1 MLKAY
6 SSEKPVIFVH
16 VPKCAGTSFIGLLRR
31 WFGETYHHPHQDESR
46 DVLLPKVEVKLANGQ
61 WNPKIKCIHSH
72 FDSGRGYGL
81 PEHYPEVDQYFTV
94 MRDPFDMIVSMYFFV
109 KGRSERGEYRY
120 RGKVIDIR
128 EQYPNLRSYLE
139 VPHAWVEDH
148 LPADLTVE
156 NCEDYVA
163 SRFVYLGRFEALQPS
178 VDRLADVL
186 GMQRVVLRKH
196 NESTYSEE
204 VPWHLK
210 EWIYSRYP
218 KAKRLHDWSART
230 YLASNRIRFQF
241 PWLNRRVNHL
251 QSLFGWKR

>member
-1 MLKAY
+1 MLKSY
-6 SSEKPVIFVH
+6 SSNKPVIFIH

-31 WFGETYHHPHQDESR
+31 WFGDTYQHPHQDESR
-46 DVLLPKVEVKLANGQ
+46 DVLLPKVDVKLANGE

-72 FDSGRGYGL
+72 FDAARGYGL

-120 RGKVIDIR
+120 RGKVVDIR
-128 EQYPNLRSYLE
+128 EQYPNLESYLE
-139 VPHAWVEDH
+139 VHHAWVEDH

-178 VDRLADVL
+178 VDQLADVL
-186 GMQRVVLRKH
+186 GMKRVVLPKQ

-204 VPWHLK
+204 VPLHSK
-210 EWIYSRYP
+210 EQVYARYP
-218 KAKRLHDWSART
+218 KAKRLHDWSATT
-230 YLASNRIRFQF
+230 YLDSTSLRVRI
-241 PWLNRRVNHL
+241 PWLHRSVNQL
-251 QSLFGWKR
+251 QGFFSRER